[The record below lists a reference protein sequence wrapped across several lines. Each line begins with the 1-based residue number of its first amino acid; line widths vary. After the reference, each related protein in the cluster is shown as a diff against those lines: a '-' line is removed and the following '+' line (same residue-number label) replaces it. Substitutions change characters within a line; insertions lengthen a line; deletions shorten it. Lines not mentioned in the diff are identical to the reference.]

1 MTSPCLARHATR
13 RTDGRK
19 DLHSAV
25 RPLLPTDRER
35 MVTASRGLAAGSCAP
50 IRTAARHAVAPVA
63 VPDDGAD
70 DAIFGASRHGVTAT
84 QPVTRAEVAFTVA
97 PSVVRKI
104 QGRS

>member
-1 MTSPCLARHATR
+1 
-13 RTDGRK
+13 
-19 DLHSAV
+19 
-25 RPLLPTDRER
+25 
-35 MVTASRGLAAGSCAP
+35 
-50 IRTAARHAVAPVA
+50 VA